1 MLRRIQVR
9 DFAIIDELEIALEP
23 GLTVLTGETGAGK
36 SILLDALGLCLGDR
50 ADTSMVPANAERSD
64 IHVEFD
70 VADTPRAAAWL
81 AEEGLDEDET
91 CLLRRVIQSNG
102 RSQAW
107 INGRPATRGQLETL
121 GSLLVGIHGQHAHQA
136 LMQSE
141 TQRRTLDHFAGN
153 DPARTRVAELFTKL
167 QTIEQEIT
175 ELAGGS
181 EDHTDRM
188 ELLRYQLEELEAE
201 TLSEDAFAELE
212 REQKRL
218 ASAGEILSAC
228 QQSLDVLYEAET
240 NAQSLMA
247 TATRALSP
255 HVDTDNKLA
264 EAEQLVATGQV
275 QIEEAC
281 QTLRHFADSLEMDPE
296 RLDEVDKKLSRL
308 FDLARKHQVEPETL
322 STHAASLRS
331 ELERLAQADSRLIE
345 LQAQREQLRRDYA
358 AAAKQLSETRT
369 EAAKTLNA
377 RVNELLGTLG
387 LKGAALEIGV
397 DHIPEAEPTR
407 HGLDRVRFDVRT
419 NPDQP
424 AGPLSKVA
432 SGGELS
438 RIGLALEVATA
449 DVAELPCLIFDEADA
464 GIGGAVAE
472 VVGRQLRALSMHH
485 QVLCITH
492 LPQVASQGMH
502 QLQVEKT
509 QRDDGRTVTHTSLL
523 SADERTQEIARM
535 LGGVEI
541 TEKTLQHAREML
553 EQANA

>member
-81 AEEGLDEDET
+81 AREGLEEDEI

-107 INGRPATRGQLETL
+107 INGRPATRGQLEAL
-121 GSLLVGIHGQHAHQA
+121 GGLLVGIHGQHAHQA
-136 LMQSE
+136 LMRPD

-153 DPARTRVAELFTKL
+153 DQARDAVASIFAKL
-167 QTIEQEIT
+167 QAVDTQIT

-188 ELLRYQLEELEAE
+188 ALLRYQLEELEAE
-201 TLSEDAFAELE
+201 ALEPEAFAELE

-218 ASAGEILSAC
+218 ASAGEILAAC
-228 QQSLDVLYEAET
+228 QQSLDALYDAET
-240 NAQSLMA
+240 SAQSLMA
-247 TATRALSP
+247 SASRALAP
-255 HVDTDNKLA
+255 HLDTDPQLTEA
-264 EAEQLVATGQV
+264 EALISTGQV

-281 QTLRHFADSLEMDPE
+281 QTLRHFADGLEMDPE
-296 RLDEVDKKLSRL
+296 RLDQVEKKLTKL
-308 FDLARKHQVEPETL
+308 FDLARKHQVEPEAL
-322 STHAASLRS
+322 SEHTAKLRA
-331 ELERLAQADSRLIE
+331 ELERLESADTRLVE
-345 LQAQREQLRRDYA
+345 LQAEREQLRTDYA
-358 AAAKQLSETRT
+358 TAAQTLSKSRQQ
-369 EAAKTLNA
+369 AAETLNA

-397 DHIPEAEPTR
+397 DHQADSEPTR
-407 HGLDRVRFDVRT
+407 HGLDRVQFDVRT

-424 AGPLSKVA
+424 AGPLNRVA

-472 VVGRQLRALSMHH
+472 VVGRQLRALAEHH

-492 LPQVASQGMH
+492 LPQVASQGIH
-502 QLQVEKT
+502 QLQVEKQ
-509 QRDDGRTVTHTSLL
+509 QRDDGRTVTQTRLL
-523 SADERTQEIARM
+523 AADERTQEIARM

-541 TEKTLQHAREML
+541 TDKTLQHAREML
-553 EQANA
+553 DQARA

>member
-9 DFAIIDELEIALEP
+9 DFAIIDALEIALEP

-50 ADTSMVPANAERSD
+50 ADTSMVPAHAERSD

-81 AEEGLDEDET
+81 ADEGLDEDQT
-91 CLLRRVIQSNG
+91 CLLRRVIQNNG

-136 LMQSE
+136 LMHSE

-153 DPARTRVAELFTKL
+153 DPARDAVADLFSRL
-167 QTIEQEIT
+167 QAVDAQIT

-188 ELLRYQLEELEAE
+188 ALLRYQLEELEAE
-201 TLSEDAFAELE
+201 ALEQDAFAELE

-228 QQSLDVLYEAET
+228 QQSLEVLYEAET

-247 TATRALSP
+247 SASRVLATHL
-255 HVDTDNKLA
+255 DTDAQLA
-264 EAEQLVATGQV
+264 EAEALISTGQV

-281 QTLRHFADSLEMDPE
+281 QTLRHFADGLEMDPE
-296 RLDEVDKKLSRL
+296 RLDQVEKKLSKL
-308 FDLARKHQVEPETL
+308 FDLARKHQVEPEAL
-322 STHAASLRS
+322 SEHAATLRA
-331 ELERLAQADSRLIE
+331 ELERLESADTRLVE
-345 LQAQREQLRRDYA
+345 LQAEREQLRTDYA
-358 AAAKQLSETRT
+358 AAAQTLSQSRQQ
-369 EAAKTLNA
+369 AAETLNA

-397 DHIPEAEPTR
+397 DHQADGEPTR
-407 HGLDRVRFDVRT
+407 HGLDRIRFDVRT

-424 AGPLSKVA
+424 AGPLSRVA

-472 VVGRQLRALSMHH
+472 VVGRQLRALAEHH

-502 QLQVEKT
+502 QLQVEKH
-509 QRDDGRTVTHTSLL
+509 QRDDGRTVTQTRLL
-523 SADERTQEIARM
+523 AEDERTQEIARM

-553 EQANA
+553 EQASA